1 MLEENKKA
9 IRKGKSHQTS
19 NKNDLIFLPR
29 PEPKLNQSTKKN
41 KNVIDFIKQKKRF
54 IIQNVFDLKGTRE
67 FLASKEVAMRVIKL
81 NDEIIEDIKK
91 NDEDSDI
98 KDIYNTNVGDN
109 MDNLRKKV
117 NKKISTIPVKSK
129 FKSNKEIFLDLDLKK
144 FKKELTK
151 IKDKINSKESQDNL
165 SPKPKI
171 KSKKSK
177 KIKKESY
184 ENKGELV
191 SPKKKSNDKLSI
203 INLTS
208 KKKEYSSSV
217 LTKHKQ
223 TQSQFLFSEINQKL
237 MADDELNLSGI
248 SNRNMS
254 PKLNY
259 KSKPKDDIYYSQI
272 NNFKIFDENIKIKI
286 NEDIIEEDKSKENDK
301 ENLEF
306 QINSEKESLINILSD
321 LM

>member
-1 MLEENKKA
+1 MLEVNKKA
-9 IRKGKSHQTS
+9 IKKGKSHQTS
-19 NKNDLIFLPR
+19 TKNDLIFLSR

-41 KNVIDFIKQKKRF
+41 INVIDFIKQKKRF
-54 IIQNVFDLKGTRE
+54 IIENVFDLKGTRE

-98 KDIYNTNVGDN
+98 KEIYNTNIGEN
-109 MDNLRKKV
+109 MDNIRKKV
-117 NKKISTIPVKSK
+117 NKKISTIPIKSK

-151 IKDKINSKESQDNL
+151 IKDKLNAQEDNL

-177 KIKKESY
+177 KNKKESY
-184 ENKGELV
+184 ENKAELV
-191 SPKKKSNDKLSI
+191 SPKKKSNDKLPI
-203 INLTS
+203 INLSS

-217 LTKHKQ
+217 LPKHKQ
-223 TQSQFLFSEINQKL
+223 TQSQFLFSEINKKL

-248 SNRNMS
+248 SSRNMS
-254 PKLNY
+254 PKMNY
-259 KSKPKDDIYYSQI
+259 KSKLKDDIYYSQV
-272 NNFKIFDENIKIKI
+272 NNFKIFDENIKNKI

-301 ENLEF
+301 GNLEF
-306 QINSEKESLINILSD
+306 QINSDKESLISILSD

>member
-1 MLEENKKA
+1 MLEVNKKA
-9 IRKGKSHQTS
+9 IKKGKSHQTS
-19 NKNDLIFLPR
+19 AKNDLIFLSR

-41 KNVIDFIKQKKRF
+41 INVIDFIKQKKRF
-54 IIQNVFDLKGTRE
+54 IIENVFDLKGTRE

-81 NDEIIEDIKK
+81 NDEIIENIKK

-98 KDIYNTNVGDN
+98 KEIYNTNIGEN
-109 MDNLRKKV
+109 MDNIRKKV

-151 IKDKINSKESQDNL
+151 IKDKLNAKEDNL

-177 KIKKESY
+177 KNKKESY
-184 ENKGELV
+184 ENKFKLA

-217 LTKHKQ
+217 LPKHKQ
-223 TQSQFLFSEINQKL
+223 TQSQFLFSEINKKL

-248 SNRNMS
+248 SSRNMS
-254 PKLNY
+254 PKMNY
-259 KSKPKDDIYYSQI
+259 KSKLKDDIYYSQI
-272 NNFKIFDENIKIKI
+272 NNFKIFDENIKNKI
-286 NEDIIEEDKSKENDK
+286 NEDIIEEDKSKENGK

-306 QINSEKESLINILSD
+306 QINSDKESLISILSD

>member
-41 KNVIDFIKQKKRF
+41 INVIDFIKQKKRF

-117 NKKISTIPVKSK
+117 SAIPVKSK

-272 NNFKIFDENIKIKI
+272 NNFKIFDENIKNKI

-306 QINSEKESLINILSD
+306 QKNSEKESLISILSD

>member
-1 MLEENKKA
+1 MLEVNKKA

-19 NKNDLIFLPR
+19 TKNDLIFLSR

-41 KNVIDFIKQKKRF
+41 INVIDFIKQKKRF

-98 KDIYNTNVGDN
+98 KVIYNTNVGDN

-117 NKKISTIPVKSK
+117 NKKISAIPVKSK

-144 FKKELTK
+144 F

-217 LTKHKQ
+217 LPKHKQ
-223 TQSQFLFSEINQKL
+223 TQSQFLFSEINKKL

-272 NNFKIFDENIKIKI
+272 NNFKIFDENIKNKI

-306 QINSEKESLINILSD
+306 QINSEKESLISILSD

>member
-1 MLEENKKA
+1 MLEVNKKT

-41 KNVIDFIKQKKRF
+41 INVIDFIKQKKRF

-98 KDIYNTNVGDN
+98 KVIYNTNVGDN

-117 NKKISTIPVKSK
+117 NKKISAIPVKSK
-129 FKSNKEIFLDLDLKK
+129 FKSNKEIFLDLDIKK
-144 FKKELTK
+144 F

-272 NNFKIFDENIKIKI
+272 NNFKIFDENIKNKI
-286 NEDIIEEDKSKENDK
+286 NEDIIEEDKSQENDK

-306 QINSEKESLINILSD
+306 QINSEKESLISILSD